1 MAMTKVAHHRMICD
15 EINELYSKKNHDY
28 GDSFAQSFREEGM
41 AMVRIRLGDKF
52 NRLKAL
58 TRGGE
63 QKVAD
68 ESIRDTLIDLANYAI
83 MTVLEMEGEKE

>member
-15 EINELYSKKNHDY
+15 EINELYAKKNHDY

-63 QKVAD
+63 QKVSD
-68 ESIRDTLIDLANYAI
+68 ESTRDTLIDLANYAI

>member
-15 EINELYSKKNHDY
+15 EINELYAKKNNDY